1 MSSSRTPFS
10 ALGWMKAN
18 SQSRKGRAPPMKGY
32 PSSFNSSMDSRVLST
47 LKLISM
53 TPSPFF
59 SMYLATSPSG
69 EVDSISSKPT
79 SPSQYRAT
87 RIFSGSSTYGSSGWG
102 LPRTGSTS
110 CGPHPDP
117 SPLYRYGQSCL
128 RSCLHHLEGNL
139 GQGDADG
146 LIRAQFP
153 ALIAVF
159 ADELRYHRPSVLHPD
174 GQVRT
179 DLHTERFT
187 ISSAHRA
194 LVVVYLCSHRITSYP
209 SRYSR
214 RTQEP
219 SPRGMAFCVSI
230 LRFLLVNSATSST
243 MVSRK

>member
-53 TPSPFF
+53 T
-59 SMYLATSPSG
+59 
-69 EVDSISSKPT
+69 
-79 SPSQYRAT
+79 
-87 RIFSGSSTYGSSGWG
+87 
-102 LPRTGSTS
+102 
-110 CGPHPDP
+110 P

-174 GQVRT
+174 GQIRT

-214 RTQEP
+214 RTQDP